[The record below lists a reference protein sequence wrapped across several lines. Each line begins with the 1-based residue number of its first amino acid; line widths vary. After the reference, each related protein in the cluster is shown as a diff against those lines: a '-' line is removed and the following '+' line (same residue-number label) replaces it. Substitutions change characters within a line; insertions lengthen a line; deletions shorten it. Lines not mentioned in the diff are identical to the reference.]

1 MNKLKVLLLWAVFSL
16 WVLVLIAASLVP
28 DSLLV
33 GDFLGNQSGSRL
45 VEHAVAYFIG
55 ALMCFYSFRLI
66 GIRFV
71 LLAGMGVF
79 LFGVIFEVVQI
90 WIPYRTFNPK
100 DMVANGVGA
109 GLFMIIWSSFFIY
122 QKYKASTFDKTA
134 N

>member
-55 ALMCFYSFRLI
+55 AVLCFYSFKFE
-66 GIRFV
+66 GIIYV
-71 LLAGMGVF
+71 ILTGAGIF
-79 LFGVIFEVVQI
+79 LFGAIFEVVQL
-90 WIPYRTFNPK
+90 WLPYRSFNPV
-100 DMVANGVGA
+100 DMVANGVGV
-109 GLFMIIWSSFFIY
+109 GVFIIVWSVVLFFS
-122 QKYKASTFDKTA
+122 KK
-134 N
+134 